1 MAHFE
6 RILHPTDFSENG
18 RAALPLLA
26 DVCAMSTHEDGPTVH
41 VVHVLEPIISTTDFT
56 WSGLDH
62 NELEAKRLEAAEE
75 SLRAFVDGIQL
86 RAREIVLDV
95 IRGKSHEAIDHYAEE
110 HDIELIVMATH
121 GHTGLSHLL
130 LGSTAELVVRTAR
143 CPVLTVKGSMS
154 PDAA

>member
-1 MAHFE
+1 MARFE

-26 DVCAMSTHEDGPTVH
+26 EMCAMSPHDDGPTVH
-41 VVHVLEPIISTTDFT
+41 VVHVLEPIVSTTDFT
-56 WSGLDH
+56 WSGLSH
-62 NELEAKRLEAAEE
+62 NELEAKRLEAAVEA
-75 SLRAFVDGIQL
+75 LREFADGLQL

-95 IRGKSHEAIDHYAEE
+95 IRGKNHEAIDHYAQTHE
-110 HDIELIVMATH
+110 IELIVMATH

-143 CPVLTVKGSMS
+143 CPVLTVKGPVH

>member
-1 MAHFE
+1 MARFE

-26 DVCAMSTHEDGPTVH
+26 DVCAMSPHEDGPVVH
-41 VVHVLEPIISTTDFT
+41 VVHVLEPIVSTTDFT
-56 WSGLDH
+56 WSGLSH
-62 NELEAKRLEAAEE
+62 NELEAKRLQAAQEALQEFADGL
-75 SLRAFVDGIQL
+75 SLRARNL
-86 RAREIVLDV
+86 VLEV
-95 IRGKSHEAIDHYAEE
+95 IRGKSHEAIDRYAKE

-143 CPVLTVKGSMS
+143 CPVLTVKGPVRSD
-154 PDAA
+154 DA

>member
-1 MAHFE
+1 MARFE

-26 DVCAMSTHEDGPTVH
+26 DVCAMSPIEGGPEVH

-56 WSGLDH
+56 WSGLSH
-62 NELEAKRLEAAEE
+62 NELEAKRMTAAREALEE
-75 SLRAFVDGIQL
+75 FVGELEL
-86 RAREIVLDV
+86 RAREVIVDV
-95 IRGKSHEAIDHYAEE
+95 IRGKSHEAIDQYAEK
-110 HDIELIVMATH
+110 HGIDLVVMATH

-143 CPVLTVKGSMS
+143 CPVLTVKGITE
-154 PDAA
+154 PAE

>member
-26 DVCAMSTHEDGPTVH
+26 EMCAMSSHDDGPTVH
-41 VVHVLEPIISTTDFT
+41 VVHVLEPIVSTTDFT
-56 WSGLDH
+56 WSGLSH
-62 NELEAKRLEAAEE
+62 NELEAKRLEAAHEA
-75 SLRAFVDGIQL
+75 LREFVGGLQL

-95 IRGKSHEAIDHYAEE
+95 IRGKNHDAIDHYAQTHE
-110 HDIELIVMATH
+110 IELIVMATH

-143 CPVLTVKGSMS
+143 CPVLTVKGPVP